1 MTINDFKNKDLKQIY
16 ALALEVA
23 KNLNHVKGIKKMV
36 LDLSPGEPSEAQLIM
51 SLLQAINE
59 STGNLNPENS
69 GVRGTIKAIRKS
81 EANQLKEL

>member
-1 MTINDFKNKDLKQIY
+1 MEINDFKNRDLKQIY

-36 LDLSPGEPSEAQLIM
+36 LDLSPAEPTEAQLII

-59 STGNLNPENS
+59 STGNLNPENK
-69 GVRGTIKAIRKS
+69 GVAGVLKAIKKS
-81 EANQLKEL
+81 NQNNK

>member
-16 ALALEVA
+16 ALTLEVA

-51 SLLQAINE
+51 GLLQAINE